1 MTYPESFRLASFVA
15 LFLLLIVSAYTDI
28 TRNKVYNWCTF
39 PAIGLGLALAYLAGG
54 FRDQSDYHLMSSLL
68 GFFAGGG
75 IILFF
80 SLFGGIGLGDV
91 KLMAAVGA
99 LAGFPFVLS
108 CLLYSSMIG
117 FVIAVGLLI
126 WKGRMREGLT
136 RSVKF
141 AFRLRKLEKEKDG
154 SGASEEV
161 PLEKKGE
168 TIPFGA
174 AIAFGT
180 LWAFFLVQARDIPRM

>member
-1 MTYPESFRLASFVA
+1 MTYQESFRLASFVA

-39 PAIGLGLALAYLAGG
+39 TGMGLGLGLAYMAGG
-54 FRDQSDYHLMSSLL
+54 IREEVDFNLVNSLVGL
-68 GFFAGGG
+68 LAGGG

-99 LAGFPFVLS
+99 LTGFPFVLS
-108 CLLYSSMIG
+108 SLLYSSLIG
-117 FVIAVGLLI
+117 FVIAIGMLL
-126 WKGRMREGLT
+126 WRGRVREGLAK
-136 RSVKF
+136 SAKF
-141 AFRLRKLEKEKDG
+141 AFRWKKEG
-154 SGASEEV
+154 SEDTPVTPGDD
-161 PLEKKGE
+161 KKRSPE

-180 LWAFFLVQARDIPRM
+180 LCAFFLSMVQL

>member
-1 MTYPESFRLASFVA
+1 VA

-28 TRNKVYNWCTF
+28 TRSKVYNWCTF

-54 FRDQSDYHLMSSLL
+54 FKEAQDFNLLTSLL
-68 GFFAGGG
+68 GLFTGGG
-75 IILFF
+75 IILLF

-91 KLMAAVGA
+91 KLMGAVGA
-99 LAGFPFVLS
+99 LAGFPFVLH

-117 FVIAVGLLI
+117 FVIAIGMLI
-126 WKGRMREGLT
+126 WKGRVREGLT
-136 RSVKF
+136 HSVKF
-141 AFRLRKLEKEKDG
+141 AFRLRKLESGKKKE
-154 SGASEEV
+154 GAAEEA
-161 PLEKKGE
+161 PLETKKGE

-180 LWAFFLVQARDIPRM
+180 LWAFFLVQIRDLPRT